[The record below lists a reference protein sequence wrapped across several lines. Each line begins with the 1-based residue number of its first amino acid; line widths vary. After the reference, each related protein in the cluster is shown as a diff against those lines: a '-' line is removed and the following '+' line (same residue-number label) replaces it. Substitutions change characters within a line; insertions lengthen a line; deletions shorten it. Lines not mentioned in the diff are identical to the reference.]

1 MIVKKV
7 ENSESVKDVSI
18 ILFLE
23 AEKKALI
30 PCKRDYTANRL
41 EVQLFQPELHENKT
55 KKNST
60 NFNVHF
66 FPPCF
71 LEMSHSEE
79 ESAK

>member
-55 KKNST
+55 KKTVQTSMFT
-60 NFNVHF
+60 F
-66 FPPCF
+66 FLPAF
-71 LEMSHSEE
+71 
-79 ESAK
+79 